1 MDILPTNPPHDPDAA
16 TAGFTPQSLAVALDR
31 LERQVGVAPS
41 GLCIA
46 LSGGV
51 DSMALLHAAAAVA
64 PARGRSLRAIHVD
77 HGLQAQ
83 AGAWAALC
91 REACAAM
98 GVPLEVIT
106 LELSPPRGASV
117 EAFAR
122 SARYAAF
129 AEALAPGEWL
139 LTAQHQDDQFETV
152 LLQLLRGAGVSGL
165 AAMPAVARLG
175 RGWHLRPLLDVRR
188 AALEAY
194 ASRAGLRWVEDPMNS
209 DTRYDRAYLRREL
222 SPRFAARWPAAA
234 RTVSRSAAHLAD
246 AQSILTDVAVADA
259 QHAVDDD
266 GRLEIEAL
274 LVLSPARQRNLLRH
288 WIERRGLGLPNSARL
303 EAILTDQATARA
315 GSNPV
320 VSWPSGEVRRYRGR
334 LYAMQPLGA
343 EPKGTWRLAPGETLA
358 IPGAGTVRLVESV
371 GEGIDRERFPG
382 PFELRFRRGGERFR
396 VVGQAFS
403 KPLQQ
408 WFQESGV
415 EPWLRSR
422 VPWLDSGQTLLAV
435 GNYWVAAEAAAAA
448 GTRGHRLAWNPDV
461 AGVASR

>member
-1 MDILPTNPPHDPDAA
+1 M
-16 TAGFTPQSLAVALDR
+16 
-31 LERQVGVAPS
+31 
-41 GLCIA
+41 
-46 LSGGV
+46 
-51 DSMALLHAAAAVA
+51 
-64 PARGRSLRAIHVD
+64 
-77 HGLQAQ
+77 
-83 AGAWAALC
+83 
-91 REACAAM
+91 
-98 GVPLEVIT
+98 
-106 LELSPPRGASV
+106 
-117 EAFAR
+117 
-122 SARYAAF
+122 
-129 AEALAPGEWL
+129 
-139 LTAQHQDDQFETV
+139 
-152 LLQLLRGAGVSGL
+152 
-165 AAMPAVARLG
+165 
-175 RGWHLRPLLDVRR
+175 
-188 AALEAY
+188 
-194 ASRAGLRWVEDPMNS
+194 
-209 DTRYDRAYLRREL
+209 
-222 SPRFAARWPAAA
+222 
-234 RTVSRSAAHLAD
+234 SRSAAHLAD

-422 VPWLDSGQTLLAV
+422 VPLLYSGQTLLAV